1 MRRWMVV
8 IALLS
13 PFASACL
20 PFHGWVRVRPDIYG
34 VIVKQGH
41 PVAGALVC
49 FCDGAVQFLAS
60 PCKGSLAATRTD
72 DSGVFHLEGEA
83 IWTTIQI
90 QQPIFGI
97 SDSGYG
103 GTFCIEAEGAPP
115 ESARWF
121 NLGYLPKSF
130 DADCDLSMEAE
141 RRRDLGGPCVLT
153 RRSRFLDFWILGF

>member
-13 PFASACL
+13 PFASACT
-20 PFHGWVRVRPDIYG
+20 PSQWVRVRPDIYG

-60 PCKGSLAATRTD
+60 PCKSSRAATRTD

-83 IWTTIQI
+83 TWTIQLPVI
-90 QQPIFGI
+90 YFGI
-97 SDSGYG
+97 SDIGYG
-103 GTFCIEAEGAPP
+103 GTICIEAEGAPP
-115 ESARWF
+115 ERAVWS
-121 NLGYLPKSF
+121 NLGYVPKSF

-141 RRRDLGGPCVLT
+141 RRRNLGGPCVLT
-153 RRSRFLDFWILGF
+153 RR

>member
-13 PFASACL
+13 PFASACT
-20 PFHGWVRVRPDIYG
+20 PFHEWVRVRPDIYG

-49 FCDGAVQFLAS
+49 FCDGAVQFLES
-60 PCKGSLAATRTD
+60 PCKSSRAATRTD

-83 IWTTIQI
+83 TWTNQHWTT
-90 QQPIFGI
+90 QQQVFGEVY
-97 SDSGYG
+97 SLYG
-103 GTFCIEAEGAPP
+103 GTICIEAEGAPP
-115 ESARWF
+115 ESARWS
-121 NLGYLPKSF
+121 NRHYIPKSF

-141 RRRDLGGPCVLT
+141 RRRDVGGPCVLT
-153 RRSRFLDFWILGF
+153 RR